1 MGPVSFHDRLPRL
14 TAAHALTAC
23 AHSMASTG
31 STSPAPAAADM
42 ATAAPNPDPRV
53 GLKAGVWDAG
63 TAEWNMR
70 LLSNTRPSEGFDGK
84 TNSDMAFAGNYVIQG
99 SYNGIQV
106 WDISNPA
113 HPTLKKAFV
122 CPASQSDVSVYKN
135 LMFQSAESETARLD
149 CGAEAP
155 KDTVSKERLRGI
167 RILDITD
174 ISNPKPITTI
184 QTCRGS
190 HTHSLLVDP
199 KDPNDVYIYV
209 SGSAPVRS
217 PSELPGCVA
226 VAPSK
231 DPNSALFRIEVI
243 KVPLAHPEQAAIVS
257 SPRIFH
263 DLAQVPTHGAAS
275 EDKAELAAAKA
286 KGAFTATIP

>member
-1 MGPVSFHDRLPRL
+1 MGPALVTDRSLRL
-14 TAAHALTAC
+14 TAAPAIRCALLPITALALTAC
-23 AHSMASTG
+23 AHSMASTA
-31 STSPAPAAADM
+31 STAPAPSADM
-42 ATAAPNPDPRV
+42 STAPPNPDPRV

-63 TAEWNMR
+63 VAQWNMR
-70 LLSNTRPSEGFDGK
+70 LLSNTRPIPEFDDK
-84 TNSDMAFAGNYVIQG
+84 VNSDIAFYGNYVIQG
-99 SYNGIQV
+99 SVNGIQV

-135 LMFQSAESETARLD
+135 LMFQSAESESARLD

-199 KDPNDVYIYV
+199 KDPND
-209 SGSAPVRS
+209 
-217 PSELPGCVA
+217 
-226 VAPSK
+226 
-231 DPNSALFRIEVI
+231 
-243 KVPLAHPEQAAIVS
+243 
-257 SPRIFH
+257 
-263 DLAQVPTHGAAS
+263 
-275 EDKAELAAAKA
+275 
-286 KGAFTATIP
+286 